1 MGHRPLEQVARIA
14 IVAPP
19 GAYFSSV
26 GAYVDMVAIARSY
39 VRRQFGAI
47 DVLPAADRFDVAT
60 VALLGLARG
69 TPMGAGGLP
78 IALGGVAAGAER
90 YDIVVIADH
99 AHEEDDGLALDP
111 ETLGWLR
118 DQHGAGALVAASGA
132 GVVLLAAAG
141 LLDGR
146 AATGPWWLAG
156 ALERD
161 HPRVRFDFSRDV
173 TEDEGLFCAI
183 GLAADQA
190 LAIRL
195 VERVTS
201 PNTARW
207 LLRRLLAEG
216 APALSAEIA
225 LAPAH
230 AGDPLLERAQHWLAE
245 HFSRPVHV
253 EELAAAMQVS
263 RRTLLRHFTARA
275 GTTPLAY
282 LRMLRIE
289 ASKRMLERSP
299 FSIDR
304 IAGLVGYA
312 DTGSFRAAFQ
322 RLNGR
327 SPGRWRV
334 ERRQALS
341 R

>member
-1 MGHRPLEQVARIA
+1 MGHRPIEQVARIA
-14 IVAPP
+14 VVAPP
-19 GAYFSSV
+19 GAYLSSI

-60 VALLGLARG
+60 VALLGLAGG

-78 IALGGVAAGAER
+78 ISLGGVAAGDER
-90 YDIVVIADH
+90 YDIVAIADH
-99 AHEEDDGLALDP
+99 DHEDGGLALDP

-118 DQHGAGALVAASGA
+118 DQHGAGALVAGSGA
-132 GVVLLAAAG
+132 GVALLAAAG

-183 GLAADQA
+183 GLSADQV
-190 LAIRL
+190 LAVRL

-207 LLRRLLAEG
+207 LQRRLLAEG
-216 APALSAEIA
+216 ARGLPAETS

-245 HFSRPVHV
+245 HFSRPVHI

-263 RRTLLRHFTARA
+263 RRTLLRHFTART

-312 DTGSFRAAFQ
+312 DTGSFRAAF
-322 RLNGR
+322 RSLNGR

-334 ERRQALS
+334 ERRQALAS
-341 R
+341 